1 MTQDQE
7 GMTLIVKTIGRLVI
21 NFIIL
26 FGIYI
31 ILYGHLT
38 PGGGFPG
45 GVIVATAFILL
56 MLSFGRRTA
65 LGKFGDMAA
74 SLLDNFGALAFLS
87 IGLLGYVGGYFFVN
101 FIGRGTPFALFSAGA
116 IPLSNIAIGLKVS
129 AGLYAV
135 FVALAIFGKAMVRR
149 NRVGGKAAQ
158 EEPTDLE
165 EREG

>member
-1 MTQDQE
+1 
-7 GMTLIVKTIGRLVI
+7 MTLIVKTVGRLVI
-21 NFIIL
+21 NFILL

-65 LGKFGDMAA
+65 LRTFGDLAA
-74 SLLDNFGALAFLS
+74 SMLDNIGALAFLTVA
-87 IGLLGYVGGYFFVN
+87 LLGFVGGYFFLN
-101 FIGRGTPFALFSAGA
+101 FIGRGTPFQLFSACA

-129 AGLYAV
+129 ASLYGV
-135 FVALAIFGKAMVRR
+135 FVALAIFGKAI
-149 NRVGGKAAQ
+149 VGRDRTGGESA
-158 EEPTDLE
+158 EREPTDLE
-165 EREG
+165 EQGR